1 MADRGSK
8 SQLTFPHRAGEAAS
22 GFSPTSASPA
32 FAPPGSGDLQR
43 DPHAESGVD
52 PQTGQFPGQFPWQH
66 EMATAEPETVVRLP
80 QPEQLSRS
88 HSKSSAVTS
97 RSGSRTSDRQ
107 SAGGESADGEP
118 AKTGLQDEPGE
129 LSGTRTVN
137 ADSYL
142 LKRLFPNSAEN
153 NAGSDQQS
161 FAEMSLAHFRLISR
175 LGVGGMGSV
184 FLAEDEVLRRQVA
197 LKILSPGQS
206 RDESSVARFQNEA
219 RAAASLDHPNVARVF
234 SSGEDRGLH
243 YIAYEYVEGRNLRDR
258 IRQTGRIDPAE
269 AVYYTIQL
277 AEALV
282 HLSAMNVVHRDI
294 KPSNILIGR
303 NGRVKLVD
311 LGLARCQ
318 LSEESVELTVAGT
331 TLGTFDYIS
340 PEQAKDPRTV
350 DVRSDIY
357 SLGCTLYHM
366 LTGEPPYPEGTVL
379 QKLLDHQGRESP
391 DPAVKNR
398 LVSPALSMLVR
409 KMMASDRRKRY
420 ASAEELLGDL
430 TILARQMGL
439 PTSGSVVMAPP
450 RNRLQDGIR
459 QNIGWLATVA
469 LLVMVVVLL
478 DRFPQLFPVKKDARN
493 VTWQNNGQNDG
504 QSDSLT
510 PVQVGA
516 TPINPLERRPLPDTR
531 SPLLANTPTGGTAP
545 LARAPLQIAEGLSS
559 RSATFPQD
567 GNLVGN
573 NPAHGQERAPVPA
586 PVDLTGPG
594 GTGTGFAPQ
603 LPADPIR
610 FPAEMAS
617 GAVRFPTTSQRPNAE
632 GITSTDSTN
641 NPEAAIA
648 ENSSGN
654 PSSRMNPI
662 SPLLIPFDDSFGPS
676 NWLENIFSTKPSS
689 STGSATSGASL
700 PSASLPSAAL
710 PSTSLPGATLPS
722 AGTGQSRS
730 LTENRTGLP
739 ESSLPRSLNGL
750 SESTN
755 SGKSVAT
762 TTGSSGTAP
771 FSSTAPIM
779 GNSAATDL
787 NGSADRIG
795 PDRNNAERTGS
806 ERMGPDQSLA
816 ERSPIDRSPAA
827 SGLVAAPVRIVDGK
841 SFDSLEAACV
851 SARSGD
857 VIELRYQGRLLPS
870 EKPIRLSGKSLTI
883 RAAKGF
889 RPTIRFAP
897 QDSLQPSMITM
908 TGGAL
913 AMINVDLEWDLP
925 ETVTADLWSLFST
938 QRIDKFSLQNVRITV
953 RNPRQSAAT
962 VLRQSAPAGQAP
974 TMISG
979 MKTGPGAASTPE
991 TTLSSCLIRGTSRFC
1006 TLDDPAPARYVVE
1019 NSVIAVDDDIF
1030 RSMGLMDVM
1039 AEVDRVEINFNHV
1052 TVLTRQHFLKLGSG
1066 DDFSVSLTPLAVTL
1080 RNSILAVGHGKPLI
1094 LQQGMAGETD
1104 LRRFLSWSGE
1114 RNFYDAIEPIWQTSN
1129 AAYKMKFDKWKQF
1142 WSVGGELSS
1151 SQNLAIEWR
1160 GRWMLKPFDTLIPE
1174 DVELDATS
1182 DSNPLLN
1189 AATDGTDVGV
1199 NWQTLPH
1206 HAPIEVP

>member
-22 GFSPTSASPA
+22 GLSAAS
-32 FAPPGSGDLQR
+32 APPASGDLQR

-52 PQTGQFPGQFPWQH
+52 PQAGQFPWQH
-66 EMATAEPETVVRLP
+66 DMATAEPETVVRLP

-97 RSGSRTSDRQ
+97 RSRSRSSDLQ
-107 SAGGESADGEP
+107 SAGGGSADGEP
-118 AKTGLQDEPGE
+118 VEAGLQDEPGE

-153 NAGSDQQS
+153 NASSDQQL
-161 FAEMSLAHFRLISR
+161 FEEMSLAHFRLISR

-243 YIAYEYVEGRNLRDR
+243 FIAYEYVEGRNLRDR
-258 IRQTGRIDPAE
+258 IRQSGRIDPAE

-294 KPSNILIGR
+294 KPSNILINR

-420 ASAEELLGDL
+420 YSAEELLGDL
-430 TILARQMGL
+430 TILARQMGI

-493 VTWQNNGQNDG
+493 NTWQSDG
-504 QSDSLT
+504 QSDSLN

-516 TPINPLERRPLPDTR
+516 TPRNPLERRPLPDTR
-531 SPLLANTPTGGTAP
+531 SPLLANTPTGGIAP
-545 LARAPLQIAEGLSS
+545 LARAQSQIVEGLGS
-559 RSATFPQD
+559 RSTTFPQD
-567 GNLVGN
+567 SNLVGSN
-573 NPAHGQERAPVPA
+573 SASGQERPPVPA
-586 PVDLTGPG
+586 PVELTGQG
-594 GTGTGFAPQ
+594 GTGTGLAPQ
-603 LPADPIR
+603 LPTDQIR
-610 FPAEMAS
+610 FPADMTS
-617 GAVRFPTTSQRPNAE
+617 GAVSFPTTSQRPNAE
-632 GITSTDSTN
+632 GITSTDSTDH
-641 NPEAAIA
+641 PEAAISQ
-648 ENSSGN
+648 NSSGN
-654 PSSRMNPI
+654 SSSRVNPI

-676 NWLENIFSTKPSS
+676 SWLENIFSTKPSS
-689 STGSATSGASL
+689 STGSANSGASL
-700 PSASLPSAAL
+700 PSVA
-710 PSTSLPGATLPS
+710 LPS

-730 LTENRTGLP
+730 PTENRTGLP

-762 TTGSSGTAP
+762 TTGSS
-771 FSSTAPIM
+771 STAPLM
-779 GNSAATDL
+779 GSSPATDL
-787 NGSADRIG
+787 NGSRD
-795 PDRNNAERTGS
+795 RTGS

-816 ERSPIDRSPAA
+816 ERSLIDRSPAA
-827 SGLVAAPVRIVDGK
+827 PSLVVAPVRIVDGK
-841 SFDSLEAACV
+841 GFDSLEAACV
-851 SARSGD
+851 SAKSGD

-908 TGGAL
+908 TGGSL
-913 AMINVDLEWDLP
+913 AVINIDLEWDLP

-938 QRIDKFSLQNVRITV
+938 QRIDKLSLQNVRITV

-974 TMISG
+974 TMIAG

-1206 HAPIEVP
+1206 HSPIEAP

>member
-8 SQLTFPHRAGEAAS
+8 SQLAFPHRAGEAAS
-22 GFSPTSASPA
+22 GFSPTSA
-32 FAPPGSGDLQR
+32 PPDSS

-52 PQTGQFPGQFPWQH
+52 PQAGQFPGQFPWQH
-66 EMATAEPETVVRLP
+66 DMAPAEPETVVRLP

-97 RSGSRTSDRQ
+97 RSGSRTSDPR
-107 SAGGESADGEP
+107 SGGGRSADGEP
-118 AKTGLQDEPGE
+118 IENGLQDEAGE

-142 LKRLFPNSAEN
+142 LKRLFPNLAEN
-153 NAGSDQQS
+153 NAGADQQP
-161 FAEMSLAHFRLISR
+161 FEEMSLAHFQLISR

-258 IRQTGRIDPAE
+258 IRQTGRIDPEE

-294 KPSNILIGR
+294 KPSNILISR

-493 VTWQNNGQNDG
+493 NTWQSDG

-516 TPINPLERRPLPDTR
+516 TPLNPLERRPLPDTR

-545 LARAPLQIAEGLSS
+545 LARAQSQIAEGLSS
-559 RSATFPQD
+559 RSNTFSQD
-567 GNLVGN
+567 SNLGDS
-573 NPAHGQERAPVPA
+573 NPVSGQERPPVPA
-586 PVDLTGPG
+586 PVDLTGQG
-594 GTGTGFAPQ
+594 GASTGLAPQ
-603 LPADPIR
+603 LPADQIR
-610 FPAEMAS
+610 FPAEITS
-617 GAVRFPTTSQRPNAE
+617 GAVRFPITSQRSNSE

-641 NPEAAIA
+641 NPEAAISQ
-648 ENSSGN
+648 NSSGN
-654 PSSRMNPI
+654 SSSRVNPI
-662 SPLLIPFDDSFGPS
+662 SPLLIPFDDSFGTS
-676 NWLENIFSTKPSS
+676 SWLENIFSTKPSS
-689 STGSATSGASL
+689 STGAANSGGSL
-700 PSASLPSAAL
+700 PSV
-710 PSTSLPGATLPS
+710 TLPS

-730 LTENRTGLP
+730 QTENRTGLP

-762 TTGSSGTAP
+762 TTGSS
-771 FSSTAPIM
+771 STAPLM
-779 GNSAATDL
+779 GSSAATDL
-787 NGSADRIG
+787 NGSPDRTSSDRTGPERIG
-795 PDRNNAERTGS
+795 PERIGP
-806 ERMGPDQSLA
+806 ERAGPDQSLA
-816 ERSPIDRSPAA
+816 ERSLIDRSTAA
-827 SGLVAAPVRIVDGK
+827 SSLVAAPVRIVDGK

-913 AMINVDLEWDLP
+913 AVINVDLEWDLP

-938 QRIDKFSLQNVRITV
+938 QRIDKLSLQNVRITV

-974 TMISG
+974 TMIAG

-1206 HAPIEVP
+1206 HYPIEAP